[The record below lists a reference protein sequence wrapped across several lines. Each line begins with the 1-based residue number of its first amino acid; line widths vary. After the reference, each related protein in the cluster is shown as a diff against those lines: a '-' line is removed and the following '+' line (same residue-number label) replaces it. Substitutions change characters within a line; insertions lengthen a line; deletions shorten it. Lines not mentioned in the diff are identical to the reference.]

1 MRHDANRRAHGPKC
15 GVESAAD
22 TIRRFLPGNPSDLP
36 ARSLHHPPRPSHD
49 PTVTSNRPE
58 DVTQILA
65 AAREGDEG
73 ALGHLLSAVQGELRQ
88 LAQRHLRRERR
99 DHTLQPTALVNEAY
113 LKLIHHQDQTYEDR
127 GHFMA
132 VASTAMRHVLL
143 EHARARLADKRGGGA
158 ARVTLFEV
166 PSVLEEEPEAL
177 VALDEALTEFAA
189 LDERNA
195 RIVEL
200 RWFGGLTNQEIAAL
214 LDVSTKTVERGWRVS
229 QAWLKLRLQP

>member
-1 MRHDANRRAHGPKC
+1 MTTD
-15 GVESAAD
+15 
-22 TIRRFLPGNPSDLP
+22 
-36 ARSLHHPPRPSHD
+36 HPHA
-49 PTVTSNRPE
+49 VTR
-58 DVTQILA
+58 ILA
-65 AAREGDEG
+65 AARGGDED
-73 ALGHLLSAVQGELRQ
+73 ALGDLLSAVQGQLRQ
-88 LAQRHLRRERR
+88 LAARHLQRERR

-113 LKLIHHQDQTYEDR
+113 LKLIAHDDQTYEDR
-127 GHFMA
+127 NHFMA

-166 PSVLEEEPEAL
+166 ASVLEQEPEAI

-200 RWFGGLTNQEIAAL
+200 RWFGGLTNQEIATL